1 MIIPAGVTGTMLALA
16 LVVGVPAEAGTPTD
30 ALREVF
36 TDVNKVLRGPM
47 REDQLAARVLNVR
60 ALLSSILD
68 FQNAATR
75 ALGDDWWT
83 RTGAE
88 QDEFIEL
95 FTDLLERSCVAQV
108 ASVAARSGGMRVDYL
123 DEAIDGDVAMVWTA
137 IVRRSGGEVLFDYAM
152 IWREERWLVRDIFVE
167 GVSLVAN
174 LRSQFQR
181 ILRDSSYPGL
191 VIRMK
196 ARTIEA
202 PPGRAATAIELVGRP
217 ASGRRPGTVP
227 SPSPAGRMSEQFCKA
242 DHNALRVRD
251 FEISFSPVGI
261 LGSVGRQTSFNKIP
275 LERVYPAHAENYA
288 SPRMA
293 CADGRFAKIDDAL
306 AGAHRR
312 KGSIGP
318 PVLDLES

>member
-47 REDQLAARVLNVR
+47 REDQLAARVLNAR
-60 ALLSSILD
+60 ALLSPILD

-152 IWREERWLVRDIFVE
+152 IRHEERWLVRDIFVE

-174 LRSQFQR
+174 LRS
-181 ILRDSSYPGL
+181 LTVSEDPPGL
-191 VIRMK
+191 VLSGAGDPNEGTKRCPGG
-196 ARTIEA
+196 RL
-202 PPGRAATAIELVGRP
+202 PPSNWSCRP